1 MRADRKYVILLTA
14 CVNPGAMP
22 FTALVDTSE
31 RLRQYREALDF
42 YLHHT
47 SLPIVFCEN
56 TLCDFSG
63 DYRCYLDEGRL
74 EYITFDGNTFDKS
87 KGKGYGE
94 AMIMEEALNR
104 SLFLAECSFV
114 VKVTG
119 RLIVRNI
126 AMLIRDN
133 SRMLTPTIQTFYPNK
148 GMIDSRVFIAP
159 KEFVAVDFLMEK
171 ERINDSCGVFFEHV
185 LYETLLARCS
195 YTYIPFL
202 KVPVIEGISGSKGNR
217 YKTKEANNNRFAFD
231 MLGNA
236 LRMDKQMRSYRMP
249 IALKALL
256 FLARCFLYLRK

>member
-1 MRADRKYVILLTA
+1 
-14 CVNPGAMP
+14 MP

-104 SLFLAECSFV
+104 SLFLAECC
-114 VKVTG
+114 G
-119 RLIVRNI
+119 
-126 AMLIRDN
+126 
-133 SRMLTPTIQTFYPNK
+133 K
-148 GMIDSRVFIAP
+148 GYGEADS
-159 KEFVAVDFLMEK
+159 EK
-171 ERINDSCGVFFEHV
+171 HCHADKRQQQDADTNHTD
-185 LYETLLARCS
+185 LLS
-195 YTYIPFL
+195 
-202 KVPVIEGISGSKGNR
+202 
-217 YKTKEANNNRFAFD
+217 
-231 MLGNA
+231 
-236 LRMDKQMRSYRMP
+236 Q
-249 IALKALL
+249 
-256 FLARCFLYLRK
+256 